1 MSHNPYCPHLLQNR
15 TPSLLPKLLYI
26 IFGFGKMEGTHSE
39 TKDIS
44 FSDRSKKTA
53 TNSTTESSAYIW
65 TLCGGNNMSVLTEI
79 GNWEKETPLI
89 ERVLL
94 NNMWIVSV
102 AQQYVDRTSDTPHS
116 SAGRHP
122 YLLTWFPGGT
132 WHQLLLVAHWFRC
145 MYAHLYI
152 QRYWIHTNKHCKNC
166 ECSPVSLFIVSS
178 SNFVLFRFLRLGTLF
193 LYFYLYVVPVGL

>member
-1 MSHNPYCPHLLQNR
+1 MCRPQVPPSIVPSTSSPSRMSHNPYCPHLLQNR

-94 NNMWIVSV
+94 NNMWIGH
-102 AQQYVDRTSDTPHS
+102 RTPPIPVLGGTLTFSPGSHQGAHDTNSYLLLLTGSDT
-116 SAGRHP
+116 
-122 YLLTWFPGGT
+122 
-132 WHQLLLVAHWFRC
+132 
-145 MYAHLYI
+145 
-152 QRYWIHTNKHCKNC
+152 
-166 ECSPVSLFIVSS
+166 
-178 SNFVLFRFLRLGTLF
+178 
-193 LYFYLYVVPVGL
+193 